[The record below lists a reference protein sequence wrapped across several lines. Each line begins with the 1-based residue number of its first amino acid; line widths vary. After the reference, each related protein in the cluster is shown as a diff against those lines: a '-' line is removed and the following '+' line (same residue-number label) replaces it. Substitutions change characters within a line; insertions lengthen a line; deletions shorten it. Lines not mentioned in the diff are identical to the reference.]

1 MKLEPGLTRIE
12 FGGLGHLQRALENGK
27 GVILWESNSFG
38 QNFLAKQAL
47 YQNGF
52 AVHQLYGDNH
62 AGGFASPC
70 PASWIRRRFIKS
82 FFEGCER
89 RYVGEILDLPLWEPL
104 PVIRELFERLR
115 QNALICVAG
124 NGTLGWQGIRKQF
137 LNVNRTFFTGMV
149 NLSRMSG
156 APILPLF
163 CVRVTEKT
171 AVVIIEPPI
180 TVDLSRDRARA
191 AEMCIDRY
199 VALLETYVKKY
210 PEQYSSWH
218 AVGTPDQTPTAD
230 DRSSHASQESQTPVL
245 YLFASDRV
253 SQPEQD
259 HNKTRKR

>member
-1 MKLEPGLTRIE
+1 LE
-12 FGGLGHLQRALENGK
+12 HLQRALANGK

-38 QNFLAKQAL
+38 QKFLAKQAL

-70 PASWIRRRFIKS
+70 PASWIRRRFIKG

-104 PVIRELFERLR
+104 PVIRVLFERLR
-115 QNALICVAG
+115 QNALLCVAG

-137 LNVNRTFFTGMV
+137 LNGNRTFFTGMV

-163 CVRVTEKT
+163 CVSESEKT

-180 TVDLSRDRARA
+180 TLDLCRDRARA

-199 VALLETYVKKY
+199 VALLETYVKRY

-218 AVGTPDQTPTAD
+218 AVGTPDQTLSAD
-230 DRSSHASQESQTPVL
+230 ERSSYASHGSQTPTL
-245 YLFASDRV
+245 NPFASGRA

-259 HNKTRKR
+259 HNKTSKR